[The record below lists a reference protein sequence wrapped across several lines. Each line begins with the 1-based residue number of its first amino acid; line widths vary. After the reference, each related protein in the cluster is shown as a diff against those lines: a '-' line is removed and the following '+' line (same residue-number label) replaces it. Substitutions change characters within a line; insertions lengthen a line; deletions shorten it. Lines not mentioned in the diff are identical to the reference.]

1 MSWASAAMIAG
12 GALWMFHGV
21 FSMIAPFGT
30 ASVYQRDLGYEVI
43 TNPSLFLVYGVP
55 GALALMLT
63 AFGLGAIA
71 TRSGRLSTVGR
82 VLAYAML
89 VAGVLSGVGL
99 AIGLPP
105 LFVAPIGFGT
115 PLLGV
120 AAILTG
126 AGRGPVLDATK
137 TLLIAVGALGLFHLP
152 LLPLVFAVGII
163 PHAVGA
169 VVIGLFGLGWVA
181 LGWVRAAAGALSP
194 SAIRPFGPPPM
205 NRST

>member
-1 MSWASAAMIAG
+1 MIVG
-12 GALWMFHGV
+12 GTLWMFHGV
-21 FSMIAPFGT
+21 FFLIAPFGT

-71 TRSGRLSTVGR
+71 MRAGRLSAVGR

-89 VAGVLSGVGL
+89 AAGVLSGVGL

-115 PLLGV
+115 PLLGI
-120 AAILTG
+120 AAVLIG
-126 AGRGPVLDATK
+126 ADRGPVWDATK
-137 TLLIAVGALGLFHLP
+137 ALLIAVGALGLFHLP

-163 PHAVGA
+163 PHVVGA
-169 VVIGLFGLGWVA
+169 AIIGLFGLGWVA
-181 LGWVRAAAGALSP
+181 LGWVHAAAGALS
-194 SAIRPFGPPPM
+194 ATAVRPFGPPPM
-205 NRST
+205 DRST